1 MREGQGSAQEV
12 QSLGRGIAR
21 KEMTATA
28 TAARSYPR
36 RSTATDAAAAAAEVI
51 TTESARVLTEDIIT
65 APATFLFKKYAF
77 ATIQRH
83 LNKREKYQNRNV
95 KLERKQDV
103 VFIHTTEN
111 GRKNLVSSPS
121 VEAVSQ
127 INTSVAPLRK
137 SSAGKHQGQELST
150 LVRGAQGRVR
160 KPLGCLT
167 AEATIVG
174 GGGDTKVQSNECIAK
189 APTQGTNG
197 NNISTREHQEDA
209 GWCCYEVICLCKAH
223 LARKGFGSG
232 DISFSGVSPVT
243 SSGLRSARP
252 L

>member
-174 GGGDTKVQSNECIAK
+174 GGGGIPEPIK
-189 APTQGTNG
+189 APSLPLPRTPAREAVGSFLALGTPRKPQNSSPKSDPFLIVCWTVFGFQNG
-197 NNISTREHQEDA
+197 LQNKTKSCRE
-209 GWCCYEVICLCKAH
+209 
-223 LARKGFGSG
+223 
-232 DISFSGVSPVT
+232 VS
-243 SSGLRSARP
+243 
-252 L
+252 

>member
-1 MREGQGSAQEV
+1 
-12 QSLGRGIAR
+12 
-21 KEMTATA
+21 MTATA

-174 GGGDTKVQSNECIAK
+174 GGGVIPRYK
-189 APTQGTNG
+189 ATNVSQKRRHKEQTATIYQRE
-197 NNISTREHQEDA
+197 NIKRMQ
-209 GWCCYEVICLCKAH
+209 V
-223 LARKGFGSG
+223 
-232 DISFSGVSPVT
+232 GV
-243 SSGLRSARP
+243 AMK
-252 L
+252 